1 MKRLL
6 FAIIFG
12 LLFMGVFFGLL
23 ALGNNINRAMHPNAF
38 TPEPVWTPTTSTCI
52 YILKDPCHHA

>member
-1 MKRLL
+1 MKN
-6 FAIIFG
+6 FAIII
-12 LLFMGVFFGLL
+12 L
-23 ALGNNINRAMHPNAF
+23 AFLIMVALWTLANMATGHKTAF